1 MGRLFEEVRVLGYNF
16 GVGRQAPD
24 FTLTSHDGDRIP
36 LSQYRGEWSVIL
48 VFYADDLA
56 GAADSVKA
64 LSNAGT
70 SLWGQRAQVVAV
82 VHASAEG
89 ARGLADA
96 AGAPAFPILIDE
108 DGAVARAYGAC
119 DAAGSTRNYVAIV
132 DRSGKVVWIGD
143 GRAAPVK
150 LNEIVAGLR
159 EVAR

>member
-1 MGRLFEEVRVLGYNF
+1 MGYNF

-24 FTLTSHDGDRIP
+24 FTLASHDGDRIP

-56 GAADSVKA
+56 GAADSIKA

-82 VHASAEG
+82 VHAGADGVRALAE
-89 ARGLADA
+89 A
-96 AGAPAFPILIDE
+96 AGEPAFPLLVDE
-108 DGAVARAYGAC
+108 DGAVARAFGAC
-119 DAAGSTRNYVAIV
+119 DAAGAARNYVAIV
-132 DRSGKVVWIGD
+132 DRSGKVVWVAD

-150 LNEIVAGLR
+150 LNEIVTGLR
-159 EVAR
+159 DVAR